1 MYVYWYLKLI
11 MIDSKH
17 MGSVFFWNNMH
28 MPSSILQHQ
37 CIWYKRDQ
45 THTQNNSGVGVTGP
59 FFMNL
64 YLHKEKII
72 LLLVM
77 YETM

>member
-17 MGSVFFWNNMH
+17 MGSMFFGNNMH

-59 FFMNL
+59 FF
-64 YLHKEKII
+64 HEFI
-72 LLLVM
+72 LAQRKNYIASSNV
-77 YETM
+77 